1 MAVTPTFMHPTGKKN
16 TADELSPEWMGR
28 TVKKAL
34 MALKVGKAD
43 RFLNVKYIIRYYS
56 ETCIKRTP
64 Y

>member
-1 MAVTPTFMHPTGKKN
+1 MVVTPTFMNPTGKKN

-43 RFLNVKYIIRYYS
+43 SFINDKYIIR
-56 ETCIKRTP
+56 
-64 Y
+64 